1 VSSDPISTKRALAF
15 VYAGYIFR
23 YVYLLVLVPFY
34 GRVLGAAAY
43 GRVLAGMSLFHL
55 VWMIAEGGFGI
66 VGMRDVAQGENAT
79 DRAVL
84 YGRHQAGRLLM
95 AIPAALVGVGG
106 TLLSPVLREQ
116 PLFGALATCT
126 GLATAFNLGWY
137 FQGTL
142 RFRTSVLIEV
152 LGFAISLSLILS
164 LVGSPADGWLVLFS
178 LFISSTLSTMVA
190 HGIALRSIPWS
201 GVRLRGAVGLVRESL
216 AMLAH
221 RGLTT
226 VSANA
231 SVYVFSLFASAGAVG
246 QYGAADRVAAVG
258 LSLMQ
263 PATQVI
269 FGLVS
274 RRMADSEGDGAYR
287 LMKTSFVALSLA
299 GLGMLLGTLVLA
311 GFIVPLALGDE
322 FVPAVAILQTL
333 GFIFPFEAVNLV
345 INGFVLIPLRL
356 DRVVT
361 TVSFVSAL
369 ATVTL
374 IFVLGTHFGGIGVA
388 SSRVIAS
395 ALSALLLVEVLRR
408 RALLT
413 RIIAA

>member
-1 VSSDPISTKRALAF
+1 
-15 VYAGYIFR
+15 
-23 YVYLLVLVPFY
+23 
-34 GRVLGAAAY
+34 
-43 GRVLAGMSLFHL
+43 
-55 VWMIAEGGFGI
+55 
-66 VGMRDVAQGENAT
+66 
-79 DRAVL
+79 
-84 YGRHQAGRLLM
+84 
-95 AIPAALVGVGG
+95 
-106 TLLSPVLREQ
+106 
-116 PLFGALATCT
+116 
-126 GLATAFNLGWY
+126 
-137 FQGTL
+137 
-142 RFRTSVLIEV
+142 
-152 LGFAISLSLILS
+152 
-164 LVGSPADGWLVLFS
+164 VLFS
-178 LFISSTLSTMVA
+178 LFASSSCTALVA
-190 HGIALRSIPWS
+190 HGIALRSLPWS
-201 GVRLRGAVGLVRESL
+201 YVRLRGAVGLIHESL

-226 VSANA
+226 ISANA
-231 SVYVFSLFASAGAVG
+231 SVYVFSLFASAADVG
-246 QYGAADRVAAVG
+246 QYGAADRVAGVG

-274 RRMADSEGDGAYR
+274 RRMGDSEGEGAYR

-299 GLGMLLGTLVLA
+299 GLGMLLGTLALA

-361 TVSFVSAL
+361 TVSFVSAI

-374 IFVLGTHFGGIGVA
+374 IFVLGERFGGIGVA
-388 SSRVIAS
+388 SSRVVSS